1 MMKEPND
8 IFEEIGEGIQ
18 WYFDNSNK
26 AVPVALLEFQ
36 DKMVA
41 YSFWLG
47 ELLVNAKTD
56 YNLKFF
62 SKKMILSRSTQSF
75 IKSKDMAVNKA
86 TLESTIQNE
95 DIIKIE
101 IEAESYAYRCEVL
114 LKQLNK
120 VLDTVRQRISYL
132 KAEKQHSNTQV

>member
-1 MMKEPND
+1 MKEPND
-8 IFEEIGEGIQ
+8 IFTEIGEGIQ
-18 WYFDNSNK
+18 WYFDNSSK
-26 AVPVALLEFQ
+26 ASPVALLEFQ
-36 DKMVA
+36 DKMVG

-62 SKKMILSRSTQSF
+62 SKKMSLSRSTQSF

-86 TLESTIQNE
+86 TLEAIIANE
-95 DIIKIE
+95 DIIKLE
-101 IEAESYAYRCEVL
+101 IEAESHAYRCEVL

-132 KAEKQHSNTQV
+132 KQEKQNSNTQV